1 MPVPQDKSAAR
12 RARVGRRL
20 LCVVAVPLIA
30 AQLPQT
36 LYMPRTYRRAIANG
50 TRSSDGRP
58 GSRYWENH
66 ARYRISVT
74 ASPPD
79 RTIRGTE
86 QVSYT
91 NNSPDTLTHL
101 VFKLLMNVHRPGAPR
116 GNGAP
121 QAYLTTGEHIDS
133 FAVNGERAEWPSDS
147 SYFTSVPVRLRSP
160 LLPRDSVRLDIA
172 WHYDLAPAGGSREGV
187 VDSTTYYVAYFYP
200 RVAVFDDVDGWDSM
214 DFTGQQEFYS
224 DFNDY
229 DVTVNVPANF
239 VVWGTGT
246 LTNGSAV
253 LQADPERRYRS
264 SFTSDDVVHIATA
277 QQLAAHTVT
286 AQTATN
292 GWHFTA
298 ANIPDMAFGISDH
311 YDWDGGSVVVD
322 DATKRRVS
330 VQSAYNDTATD
341 FHSMVRFA
349 RHSLDW
355 LSHDWPGLP
364 YPYEKSTVFQGGA
377 GMEYP
382 MMVNDESYPDTT
394 FSSFV
399 ALHEIAHTY
408 FPFYMGI
415 DETRYG
421 FMDEGWATTFE
432 YLFERA
438 NLSQAAADSF
448 YESFRVASWINDP
461 SIVENIPII
470 TPQDMLK
477 GAANSH
483 NPYGKASL
491 GYLAVKDLL
500 GDDAFR
506 KCLDAYIDRW
516 HGKHPQPWDFF
527 ATFNDASGRNL
538 DWFWNNWFFGNYYI
552 DLGVR
557 SVTHTGNSYAVDVDN
572 VGGLAVPF
580 DVELKFTDGSTQS
593 VHQTPSVWMADQKR
607 TRVRIRV
614 AKPVRELTLRS
625 GIFMDADSSN
635 NRWEAR

>member
-1 MPVPQDKSAAR
+1 MSVPQDKIASR
-12 RARVGRRL
+12 RALASRWLFGA
-20 LCVVAVPLIA
+20 LCLSLIA

-36 LYMPRTYRRAIANG
+36 LYMPRTYRRALRDG

-58 GSRYWENH
+58 GSKYWENH

-74 ASPPD
+74 ASPPN
-79 RTIRGTE
+79 RTIHGTE

-91 NNSPDTLTHL
+91 NNSPDTLRTL
-101 VFKLLMNVHRPGAPR
+101 VFKLFMNVHRPGAPR
-116 GNGAP
+116 GTGAS
-121 QAYLTTGEHIDS
+121 QAYLTTGEHVDS
-133 FAVNGERAEWPSDS
+133 LAVNGKAAEWPSDP
-147 SYFTSVPVRLRSP
+147 SYFTSVPVTLPSP
-160 LLPRDSVRLDIA
+160 LAPRDSVRLDIS
-172 WHYDLAPAGGSREGV
+172 WHYDLVPAGGSREGV
-187 VDSTTYYVAYFYP
+187 VDSTTYFVAYFYP

-246 LTNGSAV
+246 LTNASTV
-253 LQADPERRYRS
+253 LQADPERRFRS
-264 SFTSDDVVHIATA
+264 SFASDEPVHIATA
-277 QQLAAHTVT
+277 KELAAHTVT

-330 VQSAYNDTATD
+330 VQSAFNDTAAD

-349 RHSLDW
+349 RHSLGW
-355 LSHDWPGLP
+355 LSHSWPGVS

-394 FSSFV
+394 FSRLV

-438 NLSQAAADSF
+438 TMQKAAADSL
-448 YESFRVASWINDP
+448 YENFRVASWINDP

-477 GAANSH
+477 GAAHSH
-483 NPYGKASL
+483 NPYGKPSL

-500 GDDAFR
+500 GDEAFR

-527 ATFNDASGRNL
+527 ATFNDVSGRDL
-538 DWFWNNWFFGNYYI
+538 DWFWNNWFFRTYYV
-552 DLGVR
+552 DFGVR
-557 SVTHTGNSYAVDVDN
+557 SVTRTNGSYAAVIDN
-572 VGGLAVPF
+572 VGGLAAPF
-580 DVELKFTDGSTQS
+580 DLQLEFSDGSTQS
-593 VHQTPSVWMADQKR
+593 VHETPSVWMRDQKR
-607 TRVRIRV
+607 TRVLIHSTKRL
-614 AKPVRELTLRS
+614 RELTLTS
-625 GIFMDADSSN
+625 GIFMDADTTN
-635 NRWEAR
+635 NRWTAR

>member
-1 MPVPQDKSAAR
+1 MSVPQDKIASRSA
-12 RARVGRRL
+12 RANRWLFGA
-20 LCVVAVPLIA
+20 LCLSLIA

-36 LYMPRTYRRAIANG
+36 LYMPRTYRRALRDG

-58 GSRYWENH
+58 GSKYWENH

-74 ASPPD
+74 ASPPN
-79 RTIRGTE
+79 RTIHGTE

-91 NNSPDTLTHL
+91 NNSPDTLRTL
-101 VFKLLMNVHRPGAPR
+101 VFKLFMNVHRPGAPR
-116 GNGAP
+116 GTGAS

-133 FAVNGERAEWPSDS
+133 FAVNGKAAEWPSDAS
-147 SYFTSVPVRLRSP
+147 FFTSVPVTLPSP
-160 LLPRDSVRLDIA
+160 LAPRDSVRLDIS

-187 VDSTTYYVAYFYP
+187 VDSTTYFVAYFYP

-239 VVWGTGT
+239 IVWGTGT
-246 LTNGSAV
+246 LTNASTV
-253 LQADPERRYRS
+253 LQPEPEQRLRS
-264 SFTSDDVVHIATA
+264 SFTSDEPVHIATA
-277 QQLAAHTVT
+277 KELASHAVT

-330 VQSAYNDTATD
+330 VQSAFTDTAAD

-349 RHSLDW
+349 RHAVGW
-355 LSHDWPGLP
+355 LSHSWPGEP

-382 MMVNDESYPDTT
+382 LMLNDESYPDTT

-399 ALHEIAHTY
+399 ALHEIAHSY

-438 NLSQAAADSF
+438 NMEKAAADSF
-448 YESFRVASWINDP
+448 YRQFRVASWINDP

-483 NPYGKASL
+483 NPYGKPSL

-500 GDDAFR
+500 GDEVFR

-527 ATFNDASGRNL
+527 ATFNDVSGRNL

-552 DLGVR
+552 DFGVR
-557 SVTHTGNSYAVDVDN
+557 SVTRANGTYAAVIDN
-572 VGGLAVPF
+572 VGGLAAPF
-580 DVELKFTDGSTQS
+580 DLELEFSDGSTQS
-593 VHQTPSVWMADQKR
+593 VHETPSVWMTDQKR
-607 TRVRIRV
+607 TRVLIHS
-614 AKPVRELTLRS
+614 AKRLRELTLTS
-625 GIFMDADSSN
+625 GIFMDADTTN
-635 NRWEAR
+635 NHWTAR

>member
-1 MPVPQDKSAAR
+1 MILGDSEIGNEKGQQHRTLPTLSAKPR
-12 RARVGRRL
+12 MSL
-20 LCVVAVPLIA
+20 LMSSCPA
-30 AQLPQT
+30 A
-36 LYMPRTYRRAIANG
+36 
-50 TRSSDGRP
+50 SP
-58 GSRYWENH
+58 GS
-66 ARYRISVT
+66 
-74 ASPPD
+74 
-79 RTIRGTE
+79 
-86 QVSYT
+86 
-91 NNSPDTLTHL
+91 
-101 VFKLLMNVHRPGAPR
+101 
-116 GNGAP
+116 
-121 QAYLTTGEHIDS
+121 
-133 FAVNGERAEWPSDS
+133 
-147 SYFTSVPVRLRSP
+147 
-160 LLPRDSVRLDIA
+160 
-172 WHYDLAPAGGSREGV
+172 
-187 VDSTTYYVAYFYP
+187 
-200 RVAVFDDVDGWDSM
+200 
-214 DFTGQQEFYS
+214 
-224 DFNDY
+224 
-229 DVTVNVPANF
+229 
-239 VVWGTGT
+239 
-246 LTNGSAV
+246 
-253 LQADPERRYRS
+253 
-264 SFTSDDVVHIATA
+264 
-277 QQLAAHTVT
+277 
-286 AQTATN
+286 
-292 GWHFTA
+292 
-298 ANIPDMAFGISDH
+298 
-311 YDWDGGSVVVD
+311 
-322 DATKRRVS
+322 
-330 VQSAYNDTATD
+330 
-341 FHSMVRFA
+341 
-349 RHSLDW
+349 
-355 LSHDWPGLP
+355 
-364 YPYEKSTVFQGGA
+364 
-377 GMEYP
+377 
-382 MMVNDESYPDTT
+382 
-394 FSSFV
+394 
-399 ALHEIAHTY
+399 
-408 FPFYMGI
+408 MGI

-438 NLSQAAADSF
+438 NLRQAAADSF